1 MLFNKKS
8 HILLPLFVSI
18 FSSVCFAGTQTG
30 TVKQLHKRASD
41 GLIYFFLSGT
51 PTGSPSCASNPYWM
65 IRDENSNT
73 GKQQLALLLSAK
85 ATGGVVTIYG
95 AGTCNRW
102 GDGEDVNDIVL
113 E

>member
-1 MLFNKKS
+1 MLFNKNLCIS
-8 HILLPLFVSI
+8 FVLFASV

-41 GLIYFFLSGT
+41 GLIYFFLSG
-51 PTGSPSCASNPYWM
+51 PATGSPTCASKPYWV

-73 GKQQLALLLSAK
+73 GKQQLALLLTAK
-85 ATGGVVTIYG
+85 ATGGVVTIVG

-102 GDGEDVNDIVL
+102 GDGEDVDDIVL